1 MRRERT
7 KLIKLYCGNICSV
20 SLRTQYCIS
29 HCAMYF
35 FAVAARFSDKRTWVS
50 PAALL
55 LQRLS
60 SLSMEQSVVS
70 PVCSLQFNSQ
80 QSVVRAVKSF
90 IQSVS
95 QLNPPR
101 AFSKLH
107 APSWFFIHCSFASLP
122 SPSCPSLFSVA
133 FAVAVA
139 LSAHALFT
147 FSMLSSQLRPV
158 TETRELHTCQTSLEK
173 YILLYFQR
181 FLPLYVFLYTIFTAV
196 LPFGF
201 CPHPLQVKC
210 PVRRIC

>member
-101 AFSKLH
+101 AYSKLH

-122 SPSCPSLFSVA
+122 SLPFLPFIVLCCCCCCRCSFCTCTFHIFHAQLTA
-133 FAVAVA
+133 QTCDRDTRT
-139 LSAHALFT
+139 AHVSNFIRKIHFALFPT
-147 FSMLSSQLRPV
+147 VF
-158 TETRELHTCQTSLEK
+158 TSVCFF
-173 YILLYFQR
+173 IHYFYCCSALW
-181 FLPLYVFLYTIFTAV
+181 FLPS
-196 LPFGF
+196 PFAG
-201 CPHPLQVKC
+201 
-210 PVRRIC
+210 